1 MTRNQK
7 LNLADLRL
15 ESNLNGGTSLQTLM
29 AYADN
34 MRVDETRDGLEF
46 VDDGSH
52 GYLLVPHGH
61 PQYAQAVKQKA
72 NTAYNYQ
79 LLDGTI
85 CLEED
90 IEASKFESFTRKLTP
105 TV

>member
-15 ESNLNGGTSLQTLM
+15 EGTLNGTSIQELA

-34 MRVDETRDGLEF
+34 MVVDTGPEGLEF
-46 VDDGSH
+46 VDDGAH
-52 GYLLVPHGH
+52 GYLLVPPSH
-61 PQYAQAVKQKA
+61 PSYTIAVAQKA
-72 NTAYNYQ
+72 NSAYNYR

-85 CLEED
+85 LLEED
-90 IEASKFESFTRKLTP
+90 IEASKFVKALNN
-105 TV
+105 